1 MPPGGFVLPVTIV
14 PGIAAL
20 GGTQVND
27 ILLRTY
33 MLSRRDRG
41 QTMAEYAVVLGIITA
56 AIMLA
61 LGLISGSV
69 SGALNSVSSKI

>member
-1 MPPGGFVLPVTIV
+1 
-14 PGIAAL
+14 
-20 GGTQVND
+20 VND
-27 ILLRTY
+27 FLLRTY
-33 MLSRRDRG
+33 MLSRRDHG